1 MSVQRT
7 HSDSSAHRRLL
18 AEAINRQQLVVKN
31 VTLTLSSA
39 TTTVTDER
47 MGEGKTVLA
56 IPTNTAAA
64 GDVPALTTKSNGSFI
79 WTHSNNATTRTFDYV
94 IVG

>member
-1 MSVQRT
+1 MTVPVT
-7 HSDSSAHRRLL
+7 HTDSAAHRRLI
-18 AEAINRQQLVVKN
+18 ASEVNRQAVVVKS

-39 TTTVTDER
+39 TTTITDER
-47 MGEGKTVLA
+47 MGEGKTVIP

-64 GDVPALTTKSNGSFI
+64 GDIPALTTKSNGSFI
-79 WTHSNNATTRTFDYV
+79 WTHANNATTRTFDYV